1 MDWIWIF
8 IGTVL
13 VNNYVLVK
21 FLGLCPFMGVSQKP
35 EAALGMG
42 LATSFVLTLTS
53 TFSYALFH
61 YLLLPLGMTYLQSIV
76 FIITIATVVGI
87 CELMMRQLTPIIYQM
102 LGIYLPLITSNCAV
116 LGVALLNTRQA
127 TSLLESAWYGF
138 SASVGFTVVLI
149 LFSTI
154 RERLV
159 GADVPMPFKGVP
171 IALIT
176 AGTMAIAFMGFGGL
190 TP

>member
-1 MDWIWIF
+1 MEWIWIF
-8 IGTVL
+8 LGTVL

-21 FLGLCPFMGVSQKP
+21 FLGLCPFMGVSKNP

-53 TFSYALFH
+53 TLTYAIYHFILI
-61 YLLLPLGMTYLQSIV
+61 PIGAVYLQTIL
-76 FIITIATVVGI
+76 FIITIATVVGV
-87 CELMMRQLTPIIYQM
+87 CELMMRSLTPILYQM

-116 LGVALLNTRQA
+116 LGIALLNTRNA
-127 TSLLESAWYGF
+127 SSLFESAWYGF
-138 SASVGFTVVLI
+138 SAAVGFTVVLI
-149 LFSTI
+149 LFSSI

-159 GADVPMPFKGVP
+159 GADVPSPFRGVP

-176 AGTMAIAFMGFGGL
+176 AGAMSVAFMGFGGL
-190 TP
+190 TG